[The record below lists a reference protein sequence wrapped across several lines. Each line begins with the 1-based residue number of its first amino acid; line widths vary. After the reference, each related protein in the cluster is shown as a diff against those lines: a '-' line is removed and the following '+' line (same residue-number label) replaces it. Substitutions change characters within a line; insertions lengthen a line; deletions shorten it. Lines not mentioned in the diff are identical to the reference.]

1 MYDES
6 PDPQFLAVYD
16 GIVMDRDDPLKVGRV
31 RVRVPGLIAAPGV
44 WALPIGM
51 PGGGSSTKGFF
62 FVPEV
67 GAEVAV
73 FFKQGDVDHPR
84 YLAGAWGRPNGTP
97 DLPSSALE
105 AEDGTEYT
113 ATQIPNVCVLETR
126 RYEIVIDDN
135 EGHSRLAI
143 RDKASPNGGEDII
156 EIDGEKHGVRISG
169 TVAVL
174 IESVGAVTINGLQVM
189 INNRVV
195 RDTGDP
201 I

>member
-16 GIVMDRDDPLKVGRV
+16 GVVMDRDDPMKVGRV

-51 PGGGSSTKGFF
+51 PGGGSETKGFF

-84 YLAGAWGRPNGTP
+84 YLAGTWGRPNGNP
-97 DLPSSALE
+97 EIPSAALT
-105 AEDGTEYT
+105 AEDGTTYGKDK
-113 ATQIPNVCVLETR
+113 IPNVSVIETR

-135 EGHSRLAI
+135 EGHERLAI
-143 RDKASPNGGEDII
+143 RDKGSPDEDII
-156 EIDGEKHGVRISG
+156 EIDSVNHGVRIKG
-169 TVAVL
+169 TVAVR
-174 IESVGAVTINGLQVM
+174 IESTGVVNIEGLQVL
-189 INNRVV
+189 INGRVV
-195 RDTGDP
+195 RESSDP